1 MRVCVR
7 GTERLHEG
15 KPMKIAKVLTRCE
28 ARGRM
33 KEASMKEQNEGS
45 KRGFGRVGWD
55 ETGRKEPQRGQD
67 NRTHAREVE
76 RNAMKRATMVAKCGE
91 ANEARER
98 ILWKGPAGMEPGGT
112 SCSGTRQEQMHAR
125 ARAVDGT
132 Q

>member
-1 MRVCVR
+1 
-7 GTERLHEG
+7 
-15 KPMKIAKVLTRCE
+15 
-28 ARGRM
+28 M
-33 KEASMKEQNEGS
+33 KEA
-45 KRGFGRVGWD
+45 RGFGRVGWD